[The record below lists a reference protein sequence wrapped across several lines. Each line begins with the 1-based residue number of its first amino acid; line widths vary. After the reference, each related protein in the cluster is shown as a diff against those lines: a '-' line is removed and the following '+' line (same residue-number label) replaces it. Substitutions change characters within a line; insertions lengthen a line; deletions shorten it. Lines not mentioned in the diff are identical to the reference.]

1 MKRLVLL
8 FLIVASNHLM
18 SQTLSVYQ
26 SPRSV
31 TETTEQLVFTIKKA
45 NLVYFETV
53 SHHEIAAE
61 RGVTIGEMQE
71 ILFEDGGLTT
81 SLIECQPT
89 TALDLPLKILVWEEN
104 DDVYIAFIDPKFMK
118 KRFMLSNCEE
128 VVDDM
133 GRLLAKVVVDGLRAL
148 QSQD

>member
-1 MKRLVLL
+1 MKHVVIIFLAL
-8 FLIVASNHLM
+8 FSNQLFG
-18 SQTLSVYQ
+18 QTLSVYQ
-26 SPRSV
+26 SPQSV
-31 TETTEQLVFTIKKA
+31 TETTDQLIYTIKKA

-61 RGVTIGEMQE
+61 RGVTISEMQE
-71 ILFEDGGLTT
+71 ILFEDGDLTT

-89 TALDLPLKILVWEEN
+89 TALDLPLKILIWEEN

-118 KRFMLSNCEE
+118 KRFMLSGCEE

-133 GRLLAKVVVDGLRAL
+133 GKLLAKVVVDGLRAL
-148 QSQD
+148 RAQD